1 MLEAEDLQELAEVG
15 FCAVNTGNML
25 RARKIFEGI
34 LAERPGHNAPLM
46 GLAMSHYM
54 VNEFEEAEKIL
65 RGILEKDPHFE
76 LARVHLG
83 LTLILAGRREEAL
96 PLLHEAAKSKDPLF
110 KDMIAELL
118 ENPA

>member
-1 MLEAEDLQELAEVG
+1 MLETQDLQELAEMG
-15 FCAVNTGNML
+15 FCAVSTGNML
-25 RARKIFEGI
+25 KARTIFEGI

-54 VNEFEEAEKIL
+54 IDEFDEAEKIL
-65 RGILEKDPHFE
+65 RGIIEKDPDYQ

-83 LTLILAGRREEAL
+83 LALILAGKREEAL
-96 PLLHEAAKSKDPLF
+96 PLLQEAAKSDDPLF
-110 KDMIAELL
+110 KDMVAELL